1 MPDLQ
6 TRFAQFADQKNFE
19 IAQKTQI
26 ELSIN
31 DNIKSPQIYSLPQ
44 LLSMSEKNLW
54 HLLT

>member
-19 IAQKTQI
+19 IVQKTQI

-54 HLLT
+54 HLQT